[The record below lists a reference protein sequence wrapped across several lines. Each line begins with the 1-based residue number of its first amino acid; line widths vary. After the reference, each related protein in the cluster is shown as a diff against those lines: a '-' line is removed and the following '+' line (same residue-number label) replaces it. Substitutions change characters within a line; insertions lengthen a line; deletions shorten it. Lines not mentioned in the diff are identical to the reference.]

1 MALRAGLVR
10 RFLSTAIFA
19 SESRAAATAA
29 SSAYAS
35 AADSNNISDKATAEP
50 NTTLFVAGLNK
61 RTTPEKLNEAFSQFG
76 EVVNVKVVIDRDSG
90 FSKGYGF
97 VNYATLEDAEK
108 GVKGMDAQFLD
119 GWVIFTEFARPKRI
133 PGQ

>member
-10 RFLSTAIFA
+10 RFLSTPVFA
-19 SESRAAATAA
+19 SQSRAAATAA
-29 SSAYAS
+29 SLAYAS
-35 AADSNNISDKATAEP
+35 VADSNNISDKATAEP
-50 NTTLFVAGLNK
+50 STTLFVA
-61 RTTPEKLNEAFSQFG
+61 
-76 EVVNVKVVIDRDSG
+76 VKVVIDRDSG
-90 FSKGYGF
+90 FSKGFGF

-108 GVKGMDAQFLD
+108 GVKGMDAQVLD